1 MATDPV
7 DQYEGQGNY
16 PSGDFA
22 NGYGIV
28 EVTDLT
34 KDSVTIRVSGVEYG
48 PIGTVMGLTFVKTT
62 QNPSYMGP
70 DTVGQ
75 YECAVYSDMG
85 GAGGSF
91 TLKNLTPS
99 TTYYVYTQ
107 TYQAEYPDPM
117 TQGVYAFSF
126 TTLEAPTIHA
136 YVKDFKAIS
145 KDAGEITVT
154 NVDYSGDIQ
163 VAFAKTSDDTD
174 WFILEGTTP
183 SVGDEAVYTASGL
196 ENKVEYR
203 VYTRVFD
210 GAPKPA
216 DYSKPPEN
224 SNFIREVTEDGNEM
238 TVVFEAPDD
247 PIKGVYPIDHVGYN
261 SVVYKYGLETESG
274 EPSQF
279 PNDAHPASY
288 REVIVDTAVSVAEKA
303 SPDVPVL
310 SHKDWYTWESNVGMP
325 IPQDFGS
332 SKDTIFSGLNSGTE
346 YILTANVKIGYGDAS
361 QPYSEPIEI
370 VYTNVYTTTFTTLSD
385 PDVKTDNI
393 IPTQSTVSLNISIPS
408 LIEQDYPVSDIVLT
422 ARPKDG
428 SKSSTINVN
437 LTSTNNNPTVAITG
451 LAPSTEYNLECS
463 STTLGL
469 SKNIGSFTTKDQVD
483 QSTKKMFKYWAK
495 DGEQYDFDTPVTSDF
510 ILTGVWSSVFT
521 VSFIDS
527 FNEKVYDDQ
536 TVLEDG
542 MGLVLKDAPE
552 KEGYVWQ
559 GWYSSIDGHKWDPA
573 TDEVTQNMV
582 LIAVYTNMEEAA

>member
-1 MATDPV
+1 MADWYVPK
-7 DQYEGQGNY
+7 

-22 NGYGIV
+22 NGYGTV

-136 YVKDFKAIS
+136 YVKDFKATS
-145 KDAGEITVT
+145 KDTGEITVT
-154 NVDYSGDIQ
+154 NVDYSGNIN
-163 VAFAKTSDDTD
+163 VAFAKTSDKTK
-174 WFILEGTTP
+174 WFELSGTKP
-183 SVGDEAVYTASGL
+183 EIGGSSVYTASGL
-196 ENKVEYR
+196 EEGVEYQ
-203 VYTRVFD
+203 VYILCWTGKRPD
-210 GAPKPA
+210 PIP
-216 DYSKPPEN
+216 DDTPE
-224 SNFIREVTEDGNEM
+224 SEGYTPYVTEDGNEI
-238 TVVFEAPDD
+238 TVVFEVPDD

-279 PNDAHPASY
+279 PNDAHPKEGNYS
-288 REVIVDTAVSVAEKA
+288 IVYAMVSVSEK
-303 SPDVPVL
+303 STPDVPI
-310 SHKDWYTWESNVGMP
+310 SAKDEQYFWPASTQMQ
-325 IPQDFGS
+325 IPVDFGVS
-332 SKDTIFSGLNSGTE
+332 GDTLFKGLKSGTN
-346 YILTANVKIGYGDAS
+346 YILKAEVQIGYGEPTEYS
-361 QPYSEPIEI
+361 PYSPPA
-370 VYTNVYTTTFTTLSD
+370 VVSYTSTYTTEFTTLSN
-385 PDVKTDNI
+385 PDVKTDNVTS
-393 IPTQSTVSLNISIPS
+393 TQSTVSLNISIPS

-437 LTSTNNNPTVAITG
+437 LTSTNNNPTVVITG
-451 LAPSTEYNLECS
+451 LAPSTEYDLECS
-463 STTLGL
+463 STTLDL

-510 ILTGVWSSVFT
+510 TLTGVWASVFT

-542 MGLVLKDAPE
+542 MGLILKDAPE

-573 TDEVTQNMV
+573 TDEVTQNMA